1 MQQQQ
6 RGKMAAAVPQRAWTV
21 EQLRSEQ
28 LPKKDIIKFLQDHG
42 SDSVPKASGRPG
54 WGVPGPLHPPGD
66 ALHTGFLG
74 APALAFCGRCWPGP
88 SGPRELPPSHP
99 LGRPSFCGDQPLF
112 PRPRSCDRRF
122 KSQLGFVRVEDL
134 RKRNLEMLASQ
145 AGARNGECMLPGLRV
160 CWPLGNGRG
169 VKL

>member
-1 MQQQQ
+1 MHGPWSSCAASSCPRRTLSSFCRITVQIRYQ
-6 RGKMAAAVPQRAWTV
+6 RLLGGRAGASRGHFTPP
-21 EQLRSEQ
+21 EMPYIPDS
-28 LPKKDIIKFLQDHG
+28 
-42 SDSVPKASGRPG
+42 SVP
-54 WGVPGPLHPPGD
+54 PPS
-66 ALHTGFLG
+66 
-74 APALAFCGRCWPGP
+74 P
-88 SGPRELPPSHP
+88 SVARAGQARAARVSSHP

-122 KSQLGFVRVEDL
+122 KSQLGSVRAEDL